1 MTPYDEAKVY
11 AFLEA
16 ERAAYDRAGRLL
28 DAFYPIWAARMQY
41 DAVTQGYPA
50 SHAKHLTALR
60 QALGLAPAPPPRPA
74 PPVFDPA
81 VRQPWPRPM
90 PPDIDTTNLL
100 EVTDRVDW
108 TLMFYDCSD
117 DRSAWVGYVMD
128 VAGEGH
134 DLGWK
139 ADGYWRLEKMS
150 KAEGNG
156 QGYVWPPR

>member
-1 MTPYDEAKVY
+1 MKFSLRTAHGWLSAQPVKQGKIARWEWRDIPEPGEWET
-11 AFLEA
+11 FDLRGLEW
-16 ERAAYDRAGRLL
+16 LL
-28 DAFYPIWAARMQY
+28 
-41 DAVTQGYPA
+41 
-50 SHAKHLTALR
+50 ALV
-60 QALGLAPAPPPRPA
+60 PPPPV
-74 PPVFDPA
+74 PPLPPPVHPPSVFDPA

-128 VAGEGH
+128 TAGEGH
-134 DLGWK
+134 DIGWK
-139 ADGYWRLEKMS
+139 ADGYWRTEKMS

-156 QGYVWPPR
+156 KGYVWPPQ